1 MELEGG
7 EQAEDPA
14 RHPFGCLSQDMMLAD
29 IGIRENVK
37 APPCS
42 SEDSLAVESPQVFR
56 VYAPCS
62 EVTDAENTNLAGE
75 FKEPFCMSGV
85 LQHVSKYM
93 QL

>member
-1 MELEGG
+1 M
-7 EQAEDPA
+7 
-14 RHPFGCLSQDMMLAD
+14 
-29 IGIRENVK
+29 
-37 APPCS
+37 
-42 SEDSLAVESPQVFR
+42 ESPQVFR

-93 QL
+93 QLEIYVKIITHNSEPSVHHLPLSRLCSQGKHGTQVSLRETRR